1 MDYPVW
7 MRGRDEDTGEFLGPS
22 RSQQRRAALDILEL
36 GEQLVALTA
45 AQLARLPIP
54 DEVMP
59 HIRETQ
65 RITSYGARKR
75 QLAFL
80 AKQMRRQD
88 DEALG
93 AIRDAL
99 GKDGD
104 AARRETAAMH
114 RVEALR
120 DALLGDDGDTAMTA
134 LLDERPHADRQKLRQ
149 LVRNTHEERKR
160 NKPPH
165 AFRELF
171 RELRELMAQDATSA
185 DDNAQHAF
193 DDEGGDGHA

>member
-1 MDYPVW
+1 
-7 MRGRDEDTGEFLGPS
+7 MRGRDENTGEFLGPS
-22 RSQQRRAALDILEL
+22 RSQQRREALDILEL
-36 GEQLVALTA
+36 GERLVALTA
-45 AQLARLPIP
+45 AQLARLPVP
-54 DEVMP
+54 DELLP

-65 RITSYGARKR
+65 RITSHGARKR

-88 DEALG
+88 DAALD

-99 GKDGD
+99 GKDGE

-120 DALLGDDGDTAMTA
+120 DSLLGDDGDAAMTA
-134 LLDERPHADRQKLRQ
+134 LLGEFAGADRQKLRQ

-165 AFRELF
+165 AFRELY
-171 RELRELMAQDATSA
+171 RELRELTAQDDAVADQPA
-185 DDNAQHAF
+185 DDTF
-193 DDEGGDGHA
+193 DEGDEGHS

>member
-1 MDYPVW
+1 
-7 MRGRDEDTGEFLGPS
+7 MRGRDENTGEFLGPS
-22 RSQQRRAALDILEL
+22 RSQQRREALDILDL
-36 GEQLVALTA
+36 GERLVALTA
-45 AQLARLPIP
+45 AQLARLPVP
-54 DEVMP
+54 DELLP

-65 RITSYGARKR
+65 RITSHGARKR

-88 DEALG
+88 DAALD

-99 GKDGD
+99 GKDGE

-120 DALLGDDGDTAMTA
+120 DSLLGDDGDAAMTA
-134 LLDERPHADRQKLRQ
+134 LLGEFAGADRQKLRQ

-165 AFRELF
+165 AFRELY
-171 RELRELMAQDATSA
+171 RELRELTAQDDAVADQPA
-185 DDNAQHAF
+185 DDMF
-193 DDEGGDGHA
+193 DEGDEGHA

>member
-1 MDYPVW
+1 
-7 MRGRDEDTGEFLGPS
+7 MRGRDENTGEFLGPS
-22 RSQQRRAALDILEL
+22 RSQQRREALDILDL
-36 GEQLVALTA
+36 GERLVALTA
-45 AQLARLPIP
+45 AQLARLPVP
-54 DEVMP
+54 DELLP

-65 RITSYGARKR
+65 RITSHGARKR

-88 DEALG
+88 DAALD

-99 GKDGD
+99 GKDGE

-120 DALLGDDGDTAMTA
+120 DSLLGDDGDAAMTA
-134 LLDERPHADRQKLRQ
+134 LLGEFAGADRQKLRQ

-165 AFRELF
+165 AFRELY
-171 RELRELMAQDATSA
+171 RELRELTAQDDAVADQPA
-185 DDNAQHAF
+185 DDTF
-193 DDEGGDGHA
+193 DEGDEGHA